1 MTNAQQIA
9 LKMALEYTE
18 KLNQHIRAGNT
29 VMFGDHK
36 LKAPIDI
43 DAQSGF
49 IGFTRGHMI
58 ETLYNEDEG
67 TSPAD
72 VRALFA
78 IFEVFKK
85 VDWL

>member
-18 KLNQHIRAGNT
+18 NLNQHIRAGNT
-29 VMFGDHK
+29 VMFLDHR
-36 LKAPIDI
+36 LTAPIDI
-43 DAQSGF
+43 DAQSSF
-49 IGFTRGHMI
+49 IGFTRGHVI
-58 ETLYNEDEG
+58 QTLYNEEERPL
-67 TSPAD
+67 PAD

-85 VDWL
+85 VDWQ